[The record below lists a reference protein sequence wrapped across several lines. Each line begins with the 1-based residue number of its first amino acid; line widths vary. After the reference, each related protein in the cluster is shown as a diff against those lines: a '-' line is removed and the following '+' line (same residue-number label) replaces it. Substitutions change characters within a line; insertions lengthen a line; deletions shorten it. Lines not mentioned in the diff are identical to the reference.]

1 MSKSLLL
8 LIQSAVS
15 LEENSGS
22 TASMNERGEETEQ
35 QSEILGLPSQGIWL
49 VVVCSITN
57 VLTLSILFCI
67 RGSLAV

>member
-22 TASMNERGEETEQ
+22 TAGMNERGGETEQ